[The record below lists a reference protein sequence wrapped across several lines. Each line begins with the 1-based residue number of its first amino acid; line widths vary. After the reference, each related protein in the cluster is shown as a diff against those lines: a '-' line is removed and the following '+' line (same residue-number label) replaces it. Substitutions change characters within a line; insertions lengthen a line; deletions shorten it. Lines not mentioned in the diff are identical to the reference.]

1 MKEIFA
7 WLFTLS
13 VLVALIQNTNFEK
26 NDIKSDEYVGIENN
40 LDEAGVFS
48 WSLKLFDDEFYP
60 SAVSVLK
67 KLGITRIYQNIPI
80 DYLQQESTSAMVQ
93 RFASEGIEVIA
104 VIGEKEWGLP
114 NSDKEWVYKHI
125 DLIADYNSGIG
136 KSNPIRKIALDVE
149 TYICDEWNNNPKE
162 YFKEYVFAMH
172 NIYLYAHK
180 VGFEVVQVIPT
191 FYDTVDETL
200 FKILISSCCDE
211 VSLMNYAKT
220 VQVSSIEQ
228 EIELCRKSGKR
239 VETIFE
245 TQPHSEEY
253 SVSEKNSYFC
263 DGLPVL
269 ESVRDK
275 IFETYQY
282 ENLYASYHT
291 FESIYYMVTGEN
303 ID

>member
-1 MKEIFA
+1 MSFKLISYPTGWFFKQTKLSQKLINKPYSVPIKKQQLCSVKFPPSSSSANTSIMICPSLSLLKNRNDKHAVESFPLSSFAHKPSSIFPSRNCLIWQINSSIKE
-7 WLFTLS
+7 S
-13 VLVALIQNTNFEK
+13 
-26 NDIKSDEYVGIENN
+26 
-40 LDEAGVFS
+40 
-48 WSLKLFDDEFYP
+48 
-60 SAVSVLK
+60 
-67 KLGITRIYQNIPI
+67 
-80 DYLQQESTSAMVQ
+80 
-93 RFASEGIEVIA
+93 
-104 VIGEKEWGLP
+104 
-114 NSDKEWVYKHI
+114 
-125 DLIADYNSGIG
+125 
-136 KSNPIRKIALDVE
+136 E